1 MKSWRAE
8 HGQSVPQKTVR
19 NLSTKDNPGTLPVN
33 LYERKTT
40 SLKSIHLDNF
50 HQANDGHRKEQR
62 IPVQLSA
69 IYEAQNV
76 VCVKAKRLKICKLL
90 ESVMLNECGTR
101 SPKKV
106 KVINFKREPFHSN
119 TFYRG
124 DETTIHTENIICR
137 VEETSYSKDQ
147 SGLTIEEEAYYS
159 LLAHILEHTDQRSKD
174 EL

>member
-1 MKSWRAE
+1 M
-8 HGQSVPQKTVR
+8 
-19 NLSTKDNPGTLPVN
+19 
-33 LYERKTT
+33 
-40 SLKSIHLDNF
+40 
-50 HQANDGHRKEQR
+50 
-62 IPVQLSA
+62 
-69 IYEAQNV
+69 
-76 VCVKAKRLKICKLL
+76 

-174 EL
+174 ELQEEEEERDTQWMIRRSFRKRKRVYQDFLYDDEGSE

>member
-1 MKSWRAE
+1 
-8 HGQSVPQKTVR
+8 
-19 NLSTKDNPGTLPVN
+19 
-33 LYERKTT
+33 
-40 SLKSIHLDNF
+40 
-50 HQANDGHRKEQR
+50 
-62 IPVQLSA
+62 
-69 IYEAQNV
+69 
-76 VCVKAKRLKICKLL
+76 
-90 ESVMLNECGTR
+90 MLNECGTR

-174 EL
+174 ELQEEEEERDTQWMIRRSFRKRKRVYQDFLYDDEGSE